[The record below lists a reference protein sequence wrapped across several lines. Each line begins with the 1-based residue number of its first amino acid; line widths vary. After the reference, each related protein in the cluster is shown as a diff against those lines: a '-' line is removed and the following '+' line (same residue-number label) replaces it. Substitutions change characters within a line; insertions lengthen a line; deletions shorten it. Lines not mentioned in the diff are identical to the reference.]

1 MMILLLIQNLSGAEI
16 IFHGDQHCTAVVV
29 EDWVMKSVA
38 TFEAAFDISI
48 PFASVSM
55 MSKFETVIASI
66 GIP

>member
-1 MMILLLIQNLSGAEI
+1 
-16 IFHGDQHCTAVVV
+16 V

-48 PFASVSM
+48 PFTSVSM

>member
-1 MMILLLIQNLSGAEI
+1 
-16 IFHGDQHCTAVVV
+16 V